1 MGLRLPRAFSSHFE
15 ETGKTELENQGGKSG
30 KNREGKGERY
40 KKQIQVSEHLLYL
53 GSRARRGR
61 CQDMSK
67 SREKLVIPIDSPGG
81 STRWIKMLV
90 LSFRKMAML

>member
-1 MGLRLPRAFSSHFE
+1 MLPRLFSPHFE
-15 ETGKTELENQGGKSG
+15 ETGKTGLENQGGKSG
-30 KNREGKGERY
+30 INREEKGERH
-40 KKQIQVSEHLLYL
+40 KKRIQVSEHLPCL
-53 GSRARRGR
+53 GSRARRGG

-67 SREKLVIPIDSPGG
+67 SREKLVIPIDSPAG